1 MKDVIY
7 ITGHKNP
14 DSDSIC
20 AAIAYAEFKNKT
32 QDTLAI
38 PVRLGNVSQET
49 QYILDYFGV
58 EAPQFLETV
67 KLKVEDLEM
76 DNIAPLAPEVS
87 LKMAWN
93 IMRDKNL
100 KSIPVADGNNH
111 LLGMLSTSNI
121 TETYMD
127 VWDSNILAKSSTSL
141 DNILDTLSAEAQNIN
156 EERKVFP
163 GKVVVAA
170 MQVESLKEFISEGDI
185 AIAGDRA
192 EIQAELIELKVSLLI
207 VTGGHTPSKEIIEL
221 AKKNNITVIT
231 TPHDS
236 FTASRLIRRRQRQM
250 CIRDSNITV
259 ITTPH
264 DSFTASRLIVQSLP
278 VDYIMTKDN
287 LVTVSTDDLVEDVKV
302 IMSET
307 RYSNYPVID
316 ENNKVVGSIARF
328 HLISTHKKKVIQV
341 DHNERGQ
348 SVHGLEDAEVLEII
362 DHHRVADIQTSNPI
376 YFRNEPLGSTSTI
389 VAKRFFENGIRP
401 SREAAGLLCGA
412 IISDTLLFK
421 SPTCTP
427 QDIKICRRLAEI
439 AGIVP
444 ETFAKEMFRAGTS
457 LKGKSI
463 DEIFNSDF
471 KPFTIGGIK
480 IGVAQVNTMDIEGF
494 MPLKD
499 EMLDYMNQKADSM
512 GLEMIMLLLTDII
525 NEGSQ
530 ILVTG
535 RNPEIAEEAFKVKL
549 EDSTTF

>member
-236 FTASRLIRRRQRQM
+236 FTASRLI
-250 CIRDSNITV
+250 
-259 ITTPH
+259 
-264 DSFTASRLIVQSLP
+264 VQSLP
-278 VDYIMTKDN
+278 VDYVMTKDN
-287 LVTVSTDDLVEDVKV
+287 LVAVSTDDLVEDVKV
-302 IMSET
+302 TMSET

-549 EDSTTF
+549 EDSTTFLPGVLSRKKQVVPPLTQIITTRVSK

>member
-185 AIAGDRA
+185 AIAGDRT

-236 FTASRLIRRRQRQM
+236 FTASRLI
-250 CIRDSNITV
+250 
-259 ITTPH
+259 
-264 DSFTASRLIVQSLP
+264 VQSLP
-278 VDYIMTKDN
+278 VNYIMTKDN

-549 EDSTTF
+549 EDSTTFLPGVLSRKKQVVPPLTQIITTRVSK

>member
-236 FTASRLIRRRQRQM
+236 FTASRLI
-250 CIRDSNITV
+250 
-259 ITTPH
+259 
-264 DSFTASRLIVQSLP
+264 VQSLP

-287 LVTVSTDDLVEDVKV
+287 LVTISTDDLVEDVKV

-549 EDSTTF
+549 EDSTTFLPGVLSRKKQVVPPLTQIITTRVSK

>member
-20 AAIAYAEFKNKT
+20 AALAYAEFKNKT
-32 QDTLAI
+32 QDTPAI
-38 PVRLGNVSQET
+38 PVRLGNVNQET

-76 DNIAPLAPEVS
+76 DKIAPLAPEVS

-121 TETYMD
+121 TATYMD
-127 VWDSNILAKSSTSL
+127 VWDSNILAKSATSL
-141 DNILDTLSAEAQNIN
+141 DNILDTLSGEAQNIN
-156 EERKVFP
+156 EEVKIFP

-170 MQVESLKEFISEGDI
+170 MQAESLKEFINEGDI

-192 EIQAELIELKVSLLI
+192 EIQAELIDLNVSLLI
-207 VTGGHTPSKEIIEL
+207 ITGGHTPSEEIIAL
-221 AKKNNITVIT
+221 AKKNNT
-231 TPHDS
+231 
-236 FTASRLIRRRQRQM
+236 
-250 CIRDSNITV
+250 TV

-278 VDYIMTKDN
+278 VDYVMTKDN
-287 LVTVSTDDLVEDVKV
+287 LVAVSTDDLVEDVKV
-302 IMSET
+302 TMSET

-362 DHHRVADIQTSNPI
+362 DHHRVADIQTGNPI

-427 QDIKICRRLAEI
+427 QDIKMCRKLAEI

-444 ETFAKEMFRAGTS
+444 ETFAKEMFKAGTS

-463 DEIFNSDF
+463 EEIFNADF
-471 KPFTIGGIK
+471 KPFTIEGVK
-480 IGVAQVNTMDIEGF
+480 VGVAQVNTMDIEGF

-499 EMLDYMNQKADSM
+499 DMLAYMNQKAESM

-535 RNPEIAEEAFKVKL
+535 RSPEIAEEAFKVKL
-549 EDSTTF
+549 EDSTTFLPGVLSRKKQVVPPLTQTITTRVSK